1 MAKPVTVTISHDLG
15 VEGAKSRIQS
25 GFGMVREKLMGRAV
39 QFNDR
44 WEGDAMVFDAGM
56 MGQKVQGRL
65 DVFPTSVRI
74 EVALPWLLAGMAEKL
89 AGRLQKEGQVML
101 EKK

>member
-15 VEGAKSRIQS
+15 VEGAKARIQN
-25 GFGMVREKLMGRAV
+25 GFGLVREKLMGRAV

-44 WEGDAMVFDAGM
+44 WEGDAMLFDASM
-56 MGQKVQGRL
+56 MGQSVNGRL
-65 DVFPTSVRI
+65 DIFPTSVRI
-74 EVALPWLLAGMAEKL
+74 EVTLPWILAGMAEKIQGKL
-89 AGRLQKEGQVML
+89 KKEGQLML

>member
-15 VEGAKSRIQS
+15 VEGAKARIQN
-25 GFGMVREKLMGRAV
+25 GFGMVRQKLMGRAV

-44 WEGDAMVFDAGM
+44 WEGDAMVFDASM
-56 MGQKVQGRL
+56 VGQTVHGRL
-65 DVFPTSVRI
+65 DIFANSVRI
-74 EVALPWLLAGMAEKL
+74 EVSLPWILAGMAEKL
-89 AGRLQKEGQVML
+89 SGKLEKEGQLML

>member
-1 MAKPVTVTISHDLG
+1 MSKPVTVTISHDLG
-15 VEGAKSRIQS
+15 VDGAKARIQS
-25 GFGMVREKLMGRAV
+25 GFGLVREKLMGRAV

-44 WEGDAMVFDAGM
+44 WEGDAMLFDATM
-56 MGQKVQGRL
+56 MGQSVRGRI
-65 DVFPTSVRI
+65 DIFPATVRI

-89 AGRLQKEGQVML
+89 SGKLKKEGQLML